1 MNTSQLKQFETRLWV
16 LRQMKQVSASLLV
29 GVSTL
34 IFLDSIHVLSSVL
47 HAIETAV
54 LFPYMIVFV
63 AYSVCGAFSLGIL
76 ARYAFIRHMKRVEV
90 DIDRVAVKY
99 KLAARMQTPRPVIK
113 LIRAPV
119 RQHDM
124 SYEPSRQ
131 LRRA

>member
-16 LRQMKQVSASLLV
+16 IRQMKQVSASLLV

-47 HAIETAV
+47 HALETAA

-90 DIDRVAVKY
+90 DIERAWLKRKQAEVTAKRSSF
-99 KLAARMQTPRPVIK
+99 KLVRG
-113 LIRAPV
+113 PV
-119 RQHDM
+119 RQHDT

>member
-16 LRQMKQVSASLLV
+16 IRQMKQVSASLLI
-29 GVSTL
+29 GLSTL

-47 HAIETAV
+47 HALDTAE
-54 LFPYMIVFV
+54 LFPYMLVFMV
-63 AYSVCGAFSLGIL
+63 YSICGAFSLGIL

-90 DIDRVAVKY
+90 DIIRVALKY
-99 KLAARMQTPRPVIK
+99 KLAEQTQVRKPAFK
-113 LIRAPV
+113 LIRGPV

-124 SYEPSRQ
+124 NCEPSRQ

>member
-1 MNTSQLKQFETRLWV
+1 MKHSEILQLENRLWV
-16 LRQMKQVSASLLV
+16 IRQIKQVGASLLI
-29 GVSTL
+29 GLSTL

-47 HAIETAV
+47 HSLNNAA
-54 LFPYMIVFV
+54 LLPYTIVFA

-99 KLAARMQTPRPVIK
+99 RLAARIQAPEPFIK
-113 LIRAPV
+113 LIRGPV
-119 RQHDM
+119 RQHGM
-124 SYEPSRQ
+124 SYEPSPQ